1 MFKRI
6 LLYALAPFWLIPQFL
21 KAQPTVSEAD
31 SLALVALYN
40 STGGANWTNKT
51 GWLKDPVSQWYGIT
65 IYYNWVDEINLSNNN
80 LTGDLS
86 GLANAIITH
95 PYALYY
101 VSVMNLSNNN
111 LTGTVPKEIIRN
123 TLNESR
129 ASGPPNKVSLNKKS
143 AGFYQLRLN
152 NNNFTGL
159 FPAEVHNVYDMSVL
173 DISNNNL
180 SGFLFNPQQMSMYIE
195 TVNLSNNHFDFA
207 DFEPNAGFFN
217 QNAAK
222 YIISP
227 QKAIGSGKTQVVNYG
242 DNTTLGFGTV
252 NGQYNAFTWYKN
264 NLALPNS
271 NQNPLALNG
280 VTESAAGS
288 YKFAVTNSQIQ
299 GLTLNSATISL
310 LVRTLINQA
319 DSLALVNLY
328 NNAGGTSWLRKANW
342 LIGRVADWEGVTVS
356 GDRVTGLALANNNLS
371 GSIPPSFVN
380 LNALQFIN
388 FAGNNLS
395 TGAANLPTNMLSI
408 QIQNNQFSDLP
419 NFTNFRSLQ
428 TLNISNN
435 NLTFEDFEPFAT
447 WLVGKSFPIISPQN
461 LFGSAENRTVD
472 VGQSASF
479 SETVGGVNNR
489 YQWRRGQNVVQGAT
503 TNTLTFTNAQLN
515 QSGTYFLE
523 VTNTAISG
531 LTLRSRDKVLVVNDP
546 FVDLE
551 LSKTV
556 DNTNPLAGNNVVY
569 TLSLRNTGSITAT
582 GVTVRDVLPAGVSFV
597 SASPTGVFTNNLWT
611 VGALA
616 SQATTTLR
624 ITARALQSHRNCA
637 EVATVNQTDRDS
649 QPNNFNNGATNED
662 DDDCLNVSVTPRID
676 LEISQTASP
685 TTGIEGTTSTL
696 RIIVVNKGP
705 SPATNIEVSNTKT
718 SNLAFVSGNPNKGTF
733 NAQTGQWVIGELLE
747 SESAQLTIT
756 VRLSE
761 PGLATNT
768 AQIAKAGEID
778 VDSTP
783 GNNVQSEDDWS
794 RAQISINRDT
804 APTIVSITRFETPQ
818 LLAVPLTIRVQAQDD
833 VGLSGATLQF
843 RKGGDPSFASLT
855 MTREGTETNPTT
867 FSAVIPATAVGIQ
880 GLEYFA
886 TVQDNKGQNVISSR
900 GAVQMAIANGSLG
913 FKSELLTN
921 GNNPAQYNFISTPH
935 LLKNNNIRT
944 LFEPVLGAYNPVR
957 WRLFG
962 QNPTNE
968 TLAELSETE
977 LTFTPG
983 SAFWLIFREPLPQD
997 LLLGEATSV
1006 PLNKI
1011 FKRLLTPGWNM
1022 VGSPFEFDLPLSN
1035 LSAKS
1040 GQALQIETFG
1050 AGDPNEDGTP
1060 EPLWLAAEVVS
1071 PFKGYIIANN
1081 LTGNQT
1087 DSLFVDPFRRIA
1099 TKTETLQAVSP
1110 EWQIRLQAQSGK
1122 LLAQGAL
1129 LGAHQSAQQ
1138 DWDEM
1143 DRAAPPVLGPYLQ
1156 VTFDHEDWGRPL
1168 TRYKSDF
1175 RPFLTEGEWEMSIR
1189 SSERGPIQVSATI
1202 PASLPDHLGV
1212 WAIDP
1217 ISKQVQDLR
1226 KNPTLSFVAQ
1236 QENNARRFK
1245 ILVSQQAPISEI
1257 PQANGLSPA
1266 YPNPFSLQTSLPLQL
1281 AEKATIHADVYD
1293 LLGRRVRGLMF
1304 NEEMQAG
1311 FHTLHWDGKTVNG
1324 TPSANGLY
1332 LMRVAINN
1340 QVFVQRVIKAD

>member
-1 MFKRI
+1 MLKRI
-6 LLYALAPFWLIPQFL
+6 LLYALAPFLLIPQPS

-40 STGGANWTNKT
+40 STGGTNWTNKT

-86 GLANAIITH
+86 EFANAFIAH

-101 VSVMNLSNNN
+101 ISVMNLSHNK
-111 LTGTVPKEIIRN
+111 LTGAVPKEIIRN
-123 TLNESR
+123 TFSESK
-129 ASGPPNKVSLNKKS
+129 ASGPPNQAPLNKKS

-152 NNNFTGL
+152 NNNFSGL

-173 DISNNNL
+173 DISYNNL
-180 SGFLFNPQQMSMYIE
+180 NGFLFNPQQMSMYIE
-195 TVNLSNNHFDFA
+195 TVNLSNNQLDFA
-207 DFEPNAGFFN
+207 DFEPNAGFFS

-227 QKAIGSGKTQVVNYG
+227 QKTIGSDKTQVVSYG

-252 NGQYNAFTWYKN
+252 SGQYNVFSWAKN
-264 NLALPNS
+264 NVTIPNT
-271 NQNPLALNG
+271 NQNPLSLNSI
-280 VTESAAGS
+280 TESSAGQYQFTVS
-288 YKFAVTNSQIQ
+288 NSQVQ
-299 GLTLNSATISL
+299 GLVLTSATINL

-319 DSLALVNLY
+319 DSLALVGLY
-328 NNAGGTSWLRKANW
+328 NNTGGTNWQRKANW
-342 LIGRVADWEGVTVS
+342 LTGRVADWEGVTVS

-371 GSIPPSFVN
+371 GSIPASFMN
-380 LNALQFIN
+380 LSALQFVN

-395 TGAANLPTNMLSI
+395 TGAVNLPANMLSI
-408 QIQNNQFSDLP
+408 QIQNNQLSDLP

-428 TLNISNN
+428 TLNVSNN

-447 WLVGKSFPIISPQN
+447 WLAGKSFPIISPQN
-461 LFGSAENRTVD
+461 LFGTAENRTVD

-479 SETVGGVNNR
+479 SEAVGGANNR
-489 YQWRRGQNVVQGAT
+489 YQWRRGQNAVQGAT

-515 QSGTYFLE
+515 ESGAYYLE

-531 LTLRSRDKVLVVNDP
+531 LVLRSRDKVLVVNDP

-551 LSKTV
+551 LSKAV
-556 DNTNPLAGNNVVY
+556 DNTNPLAGSNVVY

-597 SASPTGVFTNNLWT
+597 SASPSGVFTNNLWT
-611 VGALA
+611 IGSLA
-616 SQATTTLR
+616 PQASTTLR
-624 ITARALQSHRNCA
+624 ITVRALQSHRNCA
-637 EVATVNQTDRDS
+637 EVATVTQTDRDS
-649 QPNNFNNGATNED
+649 RPNNFNNGATDED
-662 DDDCLNVSVTPRID
+662 DDDCVNVSVTPRID
-676 LEISQTASP
+676 LEISQTATP

-696 RIIVVNKGP
+696 RILVVNKGP
-705 SPATNIEVSNTKT
+705 SPATNVEVSNTKT
-718 SNLAFVSGNPNKGTF
+718 PNLAFVSGSPNKGTF

-747 SESAQLTIT
+747 SESVQLTIT
-756 VRLSE
+756 TRLNE
-761 PGLATNT
+761 PGLATNI
-768 AQIAKAGEID
+768 AQVAKASEID

-804 APTIVSITRFETPQ
+804 APVIVGITRFETPQ
-818 LLAVPLTIRVQAQDD
+818 PLSVPLTIRVQAQDD
-833 VGLSGATLQF
+833 VGISSATLQF
-843 RKGGDPSFASLT
+843 RKGGDPSFTSLT
-855 MTREGTETNPTT
+855 MTRDGTETNPTT

-886 TVQDNKGQNVISSR
+886 TIQDNRGQNVISPR
-900 GAVQMAIANGSLG
+900 GAVQMTIANGSLG

-921 GNNPAQYNFISTPH
+921 GNDPAQYNFISTPH

-962 QNPTNE
+962 QNSTSE
-968 TLAELSETE
+968 ELVELSETE

-983 SAFWLIFREPLPQD
+983 AAFWLIFREPLPQD
-997 LLLGEATSV
+997 LLLGEATSI
-1006 PLNKI
+1006 PLNKV
-1011 FKRLLTPGWNM
+1011 FKRVLAPGWNM
-1022 VGSPFEFDLPLSN
+1022 VGSPFEFDLPISN

-1040 GQALQIETFG
+1040 GQALQMETFNVS
-1050 AGDPNEDGTP
+1050 DQNEDGTP
-1060 EPLWLAAEVVS
+1060 EPLWLAATVFS
-1071 PFKGYIIANN
+1071 PFKGYIVANN
-1081 LTGNQT
+1081 LTGNQS
-1087 DSLFVDPFRRIA
+1087 DSLFVDPFRRIV
-1099 TKTETLQAVSP
+1099 TKTETLQAVNP
-1110 EWQIRLQAQSGK
+1110 EWQIRLQAKSGK
-1122 LLAQGAL
+1122 LLAQEAL
-1129 LGAHQSAQQ
+1129 LGAHQAAEP

-1156 VTFDHEDWGRPL
+1156 LTFDHEDWGRPL
-1168 TRYKSDF
+1168 TRYKSDI

-1202 PASLPDHLGV
+1202 PPSLPNHLGV

-1217 ISKQVQDLR
+1217 VSKQMQDLR
-1226 KNPTLSFVAQ
+1226 KNPVLAFVSQ
-1236 QENNARRFK
+1236 QENSARRFK
-1245 ILVSQQAPISEI
+1245 IRVSQQAPTSEL
-1257 PQANGLSPA
+1257 PQANGLLPA
-1266 YPNPFSLQTSLPLQL
+1266 YPNPFSLQTSIPLQL
-1281 AEKATIHADVYD
+1281 AEKATIHAEVYD
-1293 LLGRRVRGLMF
+1293 LLGRRVRDLML
-1304 NEEMQAG
+1304 NEDMEAG
-1311 FHTLHWDGKTVNG
+1311 FHTLHWDGKTVHG
-1324 TPSANGLY
+1324 TTSANGLY

-1340 QVFVQRVIKAD
+1340 QVFVQRVVKSD